1 KMSKKEVHKELKKL
15 KEAVQTITNEE
26 TMNYVRPPRGTFNE
40 KTLDWT
46 EEFGY
51 TQVFWSLAFKD
62 WETDQQKGWKHAYE
76 QVMEQV
82 HPGAIVLL
90 HTVSEDNAEAL
101 DKIIKRIKKDGYQ
114 FNSLY
119 DFMIIHHIKYDFYI

>member
-1 KMSKKEVHKELKKL
+1 
-15 KEAVQTITNEE
+15 
-26 TMNYVRPPRGTFNE
+26 
-40 KTLDWT
+40 DWT

-62 WETDQQKGWKHAYE
+62 WETNQQKGWKHAYE
-76 QVMEQV
+76 QVMDQV

-101 DKIIKRIKKDGYQ
+101 DKIIKRLKKDGYQ
-114 FNSLY
+114 FKSL
-119 DFMIIHHIKYDFYI
+119 DDLMIKQYLLDDFYQLLSNQFSLNVYVILLLISY